1 MGIREIRFCD
11 LTGSEHDVESHE
23 LNIDQMRVQI
33 DLAGPEYRKLLGL
46 LQPYIDAGRVDAS
59 IPDLRSAAKRSGG
72 SAQVST
78 STGLTAEE
86 REQLR
91 QWAEEKGIEV
101 PSNNRFKRSLVEQWR
116 EETAADRSA

>member
-11 LTGSEHDVESHE
+11 LSGSEQDVESHE

-33 DLAGPEYRKLLGL
+33 DLAGPEYRKLLEL
-46 LQPYIDAGRVDAS
+46 LQPYIEAGRVDAS
-59 IPDLRSAAKRSGG
+59 IPDVRSRRAGHAVVR
-72 SAQVST
+72 T

-116 EETAADRSA
+116 EERAADRPT

>member
-1 MGIREIRFCD
+1 MGIREIRYCD
-11 LTGSEHDVESHE
+11 LTGSEQDVESHE

-33 DLAGPEYRKLLGL
+33 DLAAPEYRKLLGL
-46 LQPYIDAGRVDAS
+46 LQPYIEAGRVDAS
-59 IPDLRSAAKRSGG
+59 IPDLRSAAKRGG
-72 SAQVST
+72 SGQVST

-91 QWAEEKGIEV
+91 QWAEDKGIEV

-116 EETAADRSA
+116 EERAADQPA

>member
-11 LTGSEHDVESHE
+11 LTGSEQDVESHE

-33 DLAGPEYRKLLGL
+33 DLAGPEYRKLLQL
-46 LQPYIDAGRVDAS
+46 LQPYIEAGRVDAS
-59 IPDLRSAAKRSGG
+59 IPDLRSAARRGG
-72 SAQVST
+72 HAPVST
-78 STGLTAEE
+78 STGLTVEE

-116 EETAADRSA
+116 EETKAG

>member
-1 MGIREIRFCD
+1 MGIREIRYCD

-33 DLAGPEYRKLLGL
+33 DLAGPEYRKLLSL

-59 IPDLRSAAKRSGG
+59 IPDLRPAKRAGG
-72 SAQVST
+72 QVST

-91 QWAEEKGIEV
+91 QWAEDKGIEV
-101 PSNNRFKRSLVEQWR
+101 PSNNRFKRSLVDQWR
-116 EETAADRSA
+116 EERAAEQPA